1 MKTIFALL
9 GLFMFASVSSTDI
22 KENTSVNNDQP
33 VLTESGGVN
42 GTDAGGKRV
51 IIIL

>member
-22 KENTSVNNDQP
+22 KENTAVNNDQP
-33 VLTESGGVN
+33 ILTESGG
-42 GTDAGGKRV
+42 GEHGGGKRV